1 MELANNI
8 LSTSLVGMMAAILI
22 ISYDMKDN
30 YPDWFKAVVITVGGS
45 SFVAAIFSALYVIW
59 A

>member
-8 LSTSLVGMMAAILI
+8 LSTSFVGMIAASLI
-22 ISYDMKDN
+22 IIHDVKNN